1 MASQVKVLHMRSS
14 SFEHAYSHT
23 IHPVEESNEAV
34 QPYDDASQIDLE
46 KEDTIFDPG
55 GQDHYDEGDGT
66 NIQTKPGYSLTIC
79 AREIVSDKGEKIVYI
94 GDDIEN
100 ERKNVVTWCD
110 IERNDELSYGAER
123 LRGEEVTFGVFYPN
137 EIKIETV
144 KVVRE
149 ENKYDATT
157 KQSDEDDE
165 PELLSYVNASKYH
178 QIKANNV
185 VTVRKSIL
193 RELGKFMFGCSGDIV
208 SLLPSGIMVILSK
221 VPFQIQMP
229 SRETDNNM
237 LVVLSQIISDMA
249 SYRVE
254 DMDVSMTRS
263 LLAIPR
269 TNRSCLLR
277 KECILTGIAVLMN
290 SHTYANRAQL
300 IGNDG
305 ELEIVSE
312 MTHLHYPQHVAHL
325 ALRMITAMCGA
336 SVAYYL
342 VKQSKLCR
350 VLIRHDIMI
359 EYGDVM
365 NEIIQKL
372 SFDKKAN
379 AHLDECGMA
388 KYNMRKH
395 HDIWTLGVQLFTLL
409 QLQQSPLREYQDEVI
424 TYPTRN
430 APVNEDD
437 MVEKRLESSLHV
449 NEELTVFKGE
459 ILMGKTDKKATD
471 RDKKKVYEIPNES
484 GIKRFELYHRGYVD
498 VHLAY
503 KMDITDKINPLI
515 YYDPCDTNDMKLR
528 DISSVNEVDEEWD
541 YRNEDAA
548 RKVGID
554 KELEQSK
561 PSMHDLDDIADAQLL
576 AESFSEIREVM
587 RTEWTLAQVMEHC

>member
-157 KQSDEDDE
+157 KQSEED
-165 PELLSYVNASKYH
+165 
-178 QIKANNV
+178 
-185 VTVRKSIL
+185 
-193 RELGKFMFGCSGDIV
+193 
-208 SLLPSGIMVILSK
+208 
-221 VPFQIQMP
+221 
-229 SRETDNNM
+229 
-237 LVVLSQIISDMA
+237 
-249 SYRVE
+249 
-254 DMDVSMTRS
+254 
-263 LLAIPR
+263 
-269 TNRSCLLR
+269 
-277 KECILTGIAVLMN
+277 
-290 SHTYANRAQL
+290 
-300 IGNDG
+300 
-305 ELEIVSE
+305 
-312 MTHLHYPQHVAHL
+312 
-325 ALRMITAMCGA
+325 
-336 SVAYYL
+336 
-342 VKQSKLCR
+342 
-350 VLIRHDIMI
+350 
-359 EYGDVM
+359 
-365 NEIIQKL
+365 
-372 SFDKKAN
+372 
-379 AHLDECGMA
+379 
-388 KYNMRKH
+388 
-395 HDIWTLGVQLFTLL
+395 
-409 QLQQSPLREYQDEVI
+409 DEVI
-424 TYPTRN
+424 TIPTRN
-430 APVNEDD
+430 APGNDD
-437 MVEKRLESSLHV
+437 GMVEKRLESSLDANEV
-449 NEELTVFKGE
+449 QYEQIARSYEELTAFEGDIFDDYVSKIGMYSFPE

-515 YYDPCDTNDMKLR
+515 YYDPCDTKDMKLR
-528 DISSVNEVDEEWD
+528 DIPSVNEVDDEWD

-587 RTEWTLAQVMEHC
+587 RTEWTLAQVMEHCYYAVFIVIDSQRLQLTYGTQDSCNDAQRLDLVERDITKHLQRSLAEQSDVMDIIFKSIENADGNKPTYTIRNIVTGQVIECVNKAHLLMVPEAPFPLKEMMDSEPNRLRHLVEKDLLGEERARNE